1 MLTTGLGS
9 GRPSLS
15 SAPPLGWDMHKWEC
29 SHSLVEHLLCVR
41 PDAREATVNEVTVVH
56 DPRVCE
62 TYTGQVINAGGPR
75 RSLGD

>member
-1 MLTTGLGS
+1 MLTIGLGS
-9 GRPSLS
+9 GRPGLR

-29 SHSLVEHLLCVR
+29 SHLLVERLLCVR

-56 DPRVCE
+56 GPRMGQ
-62 TYTGQVINAGGPR
+62 TYIGQVINAGGPR